1 LNLDVLNP
9 SSNLKENNALITWA
23 NKHN

>member
-9 SSNLKENNALITWA
+9 SSNLKENNARITWA